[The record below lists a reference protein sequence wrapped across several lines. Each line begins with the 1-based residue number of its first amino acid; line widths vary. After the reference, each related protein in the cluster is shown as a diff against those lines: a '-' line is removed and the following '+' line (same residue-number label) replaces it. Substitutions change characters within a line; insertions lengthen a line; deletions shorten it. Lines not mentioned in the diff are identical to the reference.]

1 MQMQSF
7 PGIKTDDVQS
17 CQIMFLK
24 QTPMTTD
31 MCMCMMPTVFAMQ
44 EVASKATRKLILE
57 DGYRVDGRGVT
68 DVRAIWSRAGC
79 LPRAHGSALFTRGET
94 QALAVTTLGMT
105 VDSAAS
111 GSGVV
116 NQFSAVLDSIAR
128 WSYTQRRQLV
138 GPVSKL
144 HSVAGVCSPVLCLLI
159 LHDISGLT

>member
-1 MQMQSF
+1 MQSF
-7 PGIKTDDVQS
+7 PGIKTDDVQ
-17 CQIMFLK
+17 IMFLK
-24 QTPMTTD
+24 KTPMTTD
-31 MCMCMMPTVFAMQ
+31 MCMCICPLFAMQ

-128 WSYTQRRQLV
+128 WSYTQRRTTCWTGQ
-138 GPVSKL
+138 
-144 HSVAGVCSPVLCLLI
+144 
-159 LHDISGLT
+159 